1 MSQTIGFDLL
11 AFYLHNKYKDE
22 FNKKYEK
29 GLKMR

>member
-1 MSQTIGFDLL
+1 L

-29 GLKMR
+29 GLKMRWILYEV